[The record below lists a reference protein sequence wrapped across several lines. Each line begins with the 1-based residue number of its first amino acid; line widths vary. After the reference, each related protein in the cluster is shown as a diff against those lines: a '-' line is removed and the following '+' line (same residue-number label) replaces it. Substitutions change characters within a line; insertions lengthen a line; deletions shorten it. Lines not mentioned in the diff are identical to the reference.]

1 VIVLNSELRVSVMR
15 ALQAVG
21 FVDAGNV
28 YRRARDL
35 DFTDL
40 RPAAGV
46 GVRIQIPF
54 APIRFDWGFNLDRRE
69 IVPGTL
75 ERGNVFHF
83 SLGQA
88 F

>member
-1 VIVLNSELRVSVMR
+1 MLNSELRVTCLR

-28 YRRARDL
+28 YRRASDL
-35 DFTDL
+35 DLTDL
-40 RPAAGV
+40 RPAAGF
-46 GVRIQIPF
+46 GVRIRFPF
-54 APIRFDWGFNLDRRE
+54 APDSLRLGFNLDRRE
-69 IVPGTL
+69 LVPGTL
-75 ERGNVFHF
+75 ERGSVLHI

>member
-1 VIVLNSELRVSVMR
+1 
-15 ALQAVG
+15 LQAVG
-21 FVDAGNV
+21 FVDSGNV
-28 YRRARDL
+28 YRRASDI

-40 RPAAGV
+40 RPSAGI
-46 GVRIQIPF
+46 GVRVQIPF

-69 IVPGTL
+69 LVPGTL
-75 ERGNVFHF
+75 ERGNVFHI